1 MCSISGAVTNGA
13 WLLHYHGVCTHRST
27 LTRGVA
33 WPVTRRAASRH
44 SLVES
49 FVQTF
54 AVRSNFCDDHFWSTG
69 WSEVRSVLRLLP
81 ATSNPPPPP
90 TGPRW
95 SIVTKFM
102 MDKKPFDLSSFQDG
116 NKLSNLSGSWQQL
129 EVRKL
134 NALYFGRWSSDKWIT
149 SWIHG

>member
-1 MCSISGAVTNGA
+1 MCSISGAVTNGT

-54 AVRSNFCDDHFWSTG
+54 AVRSTCCDDHFWSAG
-69 WSEVRSVLRLLP
+69 WSKVRSVLCLLP
-81 ATSNPPPPP
+81 SLP
-90 TGPRW
+90 TPRGPRR
-95 SIVTKFM
+95 SIVTKRKM
-102 MDKKPFDLSSFQDG
+102 GKKPFDLSSFEDE

-149 SWIHG
+149 SWIDG